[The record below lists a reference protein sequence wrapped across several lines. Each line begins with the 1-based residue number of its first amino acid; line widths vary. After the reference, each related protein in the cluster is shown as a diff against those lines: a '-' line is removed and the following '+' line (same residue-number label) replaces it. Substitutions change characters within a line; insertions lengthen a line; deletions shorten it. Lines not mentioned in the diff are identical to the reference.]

1 MKHDPNIV
9 YAECSSAQGNLYLA
23 ATERGLAGMWFTDQ
37 RHLPD
42 VSAWKQVDNASQ
54 QRVLKETQQQL
65 QAYFAGKLQQFDVP
79 LDLSAGTTFQ
89 QSVWQ
94 ALLAI
99 PFEDSFWQNHQLWRF
114 EQQHRQALGGSRR
127 RHSHWAQPD
136 WHYRALPSGD
146 WGGRLVDR
154 VRGWFASKR
163 GLFNP
168 RRSVTS
174 GSNQQAGCV
183 FMMFM
188 ASIDNCNVM
197 NPAHFSSAY
206 MP

>member
-99 PFEDSFWQNHQLWRF
+99 PFGKTTSYGALSSSIGKPLAVRAVGTAIGRNPIGIIVPC
-114 EQQHRQALGGSRR
+114 HRVIGADGSLTGYAGGLHRKE
-127 RHSHWAQPD
+127 AF
-136 WHYRALPSGD
+136 LTLEG
-146 WGGRLVDR
+146 
-154 VRGWFASKR
+154 ASPAVLTNKQ
-163 GLFNP
+163 G
-168 RRSVTS
+168 
-174 GSNQQAGCV
+174 V
-183 FMMFM
+183 FL
-188 ASIDNCNVM
+188 
-197 NPAHFSSAY
+197 
-206 MP
+206 